1 MDMEKLKELNHD
13 AFKAI
18 MKIAKNSPEINKLQE
33 FIDDHWKE
41 RGHAFSNDIH
51 PDYLRLF
58 VIRILQDF
66 KEEVQP

>member
-18 MKIAKNSPEINKLQE
+18 MKIAKNSPEINKLQD

-41 RGHAFSNDIH
+41 RGYAFSNDIH
-51 PDYLRLF
+51 PDYFRLF

-66 KEEVQP
+66 KEEV